1 MITGIGPIGCCP
13 SLRNKNK
20 TDECSEETNYWSAK
34 YNEGLKS
41 MLRKLKSEFKDINYS
56 YFDTYS
62 VLLSLIQNPTA
73 YGTQL
78 FFFLLRNEAKIMSL
92 TKKNLSLRKNSSVSQ
107 ICSRNTYFWYNIF
120 LPLFLSL
127 LKCL

>member
-1 MITGIGPIGCCP
+1 
-13 SLRNKNK
+13 
-20 TDECSEETNYWSAK
+20 
-34 YNEGLKS
+34 

-92 TKKNLSLRKNSSVSQ
+92 TKKTYHSGKIVRFLKFVPEIL
-107 ICSRNTYFWYNIF
+107 IFGITYFYLCSF
-120 LPLFLSL
+120 PY
-127 LKCL
+127 

>member
-1 MITGIGPIGCCP
+1 
-13 SLRNKNK
+13 
-20 TDECSEETNYWSAK
+20 
-34 YNEGLKS
+34 

-78 FFFLLRNEAKIMSL
+78 FFSYWEMKQKL
-92 TKKNLSLRKNSSVSQ
+92 
-107 ICSRNTYFWYNIF
+107 CH
-120 LPLFLSL
+120 L
-127 LKCL
+127 LKKPITQEK

>member
-1 MITGIGPIGCCP
+1 
-13 SLRNKNK
+13 
-20 TDECSEETNYWSAK
+20 
-34 YNEGLKS
+34 

-92 TKKNLSLRKNSSVSQ
+92 TKK
-107 ICSRNTYFWYNIF
+107 T
-120 LPLFLSL
+120 
-127 LKCL
+127 

>member
-13 SLRNKNK
+13 SLRYKNK

-41 MLRKLKSEFKDINYS
+41 MLQKLKSEFKDINYS

-92 TKKNLSLRKNSSVSQ
+92 TKKTYHSGKIVRFLKFVPEIL
-107 ICSRNTYFWYNIF
+107 IFGITYFYLCSF
-120 LPLFLSL
+120 P
-127 LKCL
+127 C

>member
-1 MITGIGPIGCCP
+1 
-13 SLRNKNK
+13 
-20 TDECSEETNYWSAK
+20 
-34 YNEGLKS
+34 

-107 ICSRNTYFWYNIF
+107 ICSRDTYFWYNIF

-127 LKCL
+127 LKCLWTYLAISFQDLQRLKLHAAG

>member
-92 TKKNLSLRKNSSVSQ
+92 TKKTYHSGKIVRFLKFVPEIL
-107 ICSRNTYFWYNIF
+107 IFGITYFYLCSF
-120 LPLFLSL
+120 P
-127 LKCL
+127 C